1 MKISLILL
9 AAGNSRRFGGNKLLA
24 HVDGKPMYLHIADE
38 IEELGEDLFCQKIIV
53 TQYPEI
59 LSAMADRG
67 YEAIANPGGG
77 TGIASSIKLGLKAAS
92 GQAACFA
99 VCDQPYLK
107 GVTVRRF
114 LEGWIKS
121 GCGAGSLSCQGMS
134 GNPAVF
140 SEKYFGELMELT
152 GDRGGKKVLAR
163 HPEDWYMYEV
173 EDKRELEDIDIR
185 RNI

>member
-1 MKISLILL
+1 MKISLVLL
-9 AAGNSRRFGGNKLLA
+9 AAGNSRRFEGNKLLA

-38 IEELGEDLFCQKIIV
+38 MEKQGNGLFCQKIIV

-59 LSAMADRG
+59 LQAMKERG
-67 YEAIANPGGG
+67 YEVIVNPGGG
-77 TGIASSIKLGLKAAS
+77 TGIASSIRLGLEAVS

-107 GVTVRRF
+107 GITVRRF
-114 LEGWIKS
+114 LEGWIES
-121 GCGAGSLSCQGMS
+121 GCGAGSLSCQGIP
-134 GNPAVF
+134 GNPGVF
-140 SEKYFGELMELT
+140 SKKYFRELMELT
-152 GDRGGKKVLAR
+152 GDCGGKKVLAR
-163 HPEDWYMYEV
+163 HPEDWYMYEA